1 MVLIVKIITLIT
13 FFVCS
18 QAEATLRGSARER
31 LPSDPPPPPPLPPVT
46 QDKSVSSLPPHIMGA
61 PYPFGLN
68 PSAVMQDPRLQAL
81 K

>member
-1 MVLIVKIITLIT
+1 MVLLVKIITLIT
-13 FFVCS
+13 FFGVCS
-18 QAEATLRGSARER
+18 QAEAALRGPARER
-31 LPSDPPPPPPLPPVT
+31 LPSDPPPPSAT
-46 QDKSVSSLPPHIMGA
+46 QEKSVSSLPPHIMGA